1 MANDLHLTEQEIADD
16 ARWLVQACD
25 PLAGLV
31 RLVEMTPQDY
41 REASF
46 LDDRLLNGGHSG
58 HLQPLKLALC
68 ASQRVARDDVRW
80 IFHIGHVG
88 STLIAR
94 LLGELDGVLSIREPR
109 ALRDLALLGREHWEP
124 LLDPMRRLYSRTFAA
139 DERALVKAT
148 SFVSEV
154 AGEWIGTQG
163 RALFLTVSPT
173 AYIQTMLAGQNSRQE
188 LSTMMPFRARRM
200 SSRVPGQFVGAGDHP
215 ATLAAAAW
223 ACEMTALEQA
233 AERLRGEQ
241 LMWADFDAFLD
252 QPETVLRSIARF
264 LGFSPSDEQ
273 LSAIAAGPLMR
284 RYSKALEFDYT
295 PELRR
300 ELLREAAAE
309 HRTEIDRGIAWLDRA
324 ARTSPLL
331 RRAIERSAA

>member
-1 MANDLHLTEQEIADD
+1 MADAPKLTEQEIARD

-25 PLAGLV
+25 PPAGLV
-31 RLVEMTPQDY
+31 RLVDMGPEDY
-41 REASF
+41 RSASF
-46 LDDRLLNGGHSG
+46 LDDRVLQRVNSA
-58 HLQPLKLALC
+58 HLMPLEVALC
-68 ASQRVARDDVRW
+68 ASQRVACDDVRW

-94 LLGELDGVLSIREPR
+94 LLGELHGVLSIREPR

-139 DERALVKAT
+139 DQNALVKAT
-148 SFVSEV
+148 SFVSDL
-154 AGEWIGTQG
+154 AAEWIGTPG
-163 RALFLTVSPT
+163 RGLFLTVPPT
-173 AYIQTMLAGQNSRQE
+173 AYIQTMLAGENSRRE
-188 LSTMMPFRARRM
+188 LGTMMPFRAQRM
-200 SSRVPGQFVGAGDHP
+200 SARVPGAQVSPGDHP

-223 ACEMTALEQA
+223 ACEMTALERA
-233 AERLRGEQ
+233 AERLGDDQ
-241 LMWADFDAFLD
+241 LMWVDFDAFLD
-252 QPETVLRSIARF
+252 QPETALRGISRF
-264 LGFSPSDEQ
+264 LGFPTPNEQ
-273 LSAIAAGPLMR
+273 LAAIAAGPLMR

-309 HRTEIDRGIAWLDRA
+309 HRIEIERGIAWLARA

-331 RRAIERSAA
+331 QRALDRFAS